1 MLLQPFAAA
10 AVVAAEWTPALGAAL
25 GAMLAVFLAREPLL
39 VLARQR
45 WVWREPRPETARA
58 RRWLSV
64 ELAAAAAC
72 GAYLDRKSVV

>member
-1 MLLQPFAAA
+1 MARGRGWPLPREHGAWGMLLQPFAAA

-45 WVWREPRPETARA
+45 WVWREPRPETEIGRA
-58 RRWLSV
+58 HV
-64 ELAAAAAC
+64 
-72 GAYLDRKSVV
+72 